1 MGTAGIGLALAPPGG
16 PLQMEP
22 LVGDWVDQDAEQA
35 PHLRRGERDQVAE
48 APFLSS
54 LFAAA
59 RVTSRKACASKQSVI
74 WRYQPSQRRTSY

>member
-35 PHLRRGERDQVAE
+35 PAGAYLPKG
-48 APFLSS
+48 
-54 LFAAA
+54 
-59 RVTSRKACASKQSVI
+59 ASPPHRSVSPAI
-74 WRYQPSQRRTSY
+74 Q